1 MVVVTS
7 SLHLRWLHYHIH
19 KLDRGR
25 IAELVSFNDVDRS
38 SLECNSC
45 EVGVDISTVCYISMF
60 ERREGSQINRC
71 DIYPTWQLPALS
83 VHRLGYPYSS
93 GIPHRCFRCVADENT
108 DLVPTRLCHYVLY
121 MD

>member
-45 EVGVDISTVCYISMF
+45 EVGVDISTPCLFIAWAIHIPLVSHIGAFAVLLMRILIWFRLDYVTISYI
-60 ERREGSQINRC
+60 
-71 DIYPTWQLPALS
+71 W
-83 VHRLGYPYSS
+83 
-93 GIPHRCFRCVADENT
+93 
-108 DLVPTRLCHYVLY
+108 TRLI
-121 MD
+121 D

>member
-93 GIPHRCFRCVADENT
+93 GIPH
-108 DLVPTRLCHYVLY
+108 
-121 MD
+121 